1 VIGGIDGRCEKA
13 LDGKK
18 RRVKGKNFLFS
29 SDDVT
34 KDKGYI

>member
-1 VIGGIDGRCEKA
+1 VIGGIDGASERA
-13 LDGKK
+13 FDGKK
-18 RRVKGKNFLFS
+18 RRVEGKNFLFL